1 MADSLAIRLNSRA
14 GSVTSKLEEKIRN
27 HFGSDTGIYFYNENS
42 RQMMLNKNPNIIVLG
57 GGDGTVKYE
66 SNALIDLSKNPKEF
80 NQHIFALLKMGTGNG
95 LSYEIGATKKHI
107 KQLEA
112 LVSCPAEKLPLIE
125 IPLIEIEQKDSLG
138 KSIKNYS
145 PMTGVGWDAIILSW
159 YNQFK
164 KNGVRGLPGYAMAIA
179 PAATEVI
186 TGKKPEF
193 EITFPRG
200 AKLVYGSKKKLS
212 YFVSDPGNNFRFA
225 EESNVHSIIA
235 GTSKYFGFKFIAFP
249 YADIARENNEMHLRT
264 ISGNKYLTIME
275 LVNNTLPI
283 WLGKY
288 RSHNVR
294 EIITPEVNIKV
305 SNGGVKMQAS
315 GEDLG
320 LQNNVSWKVSDY
332 KLRLVDYSRMRI

>member
-1 MADSLAIRLNSRA
+1 MVNRKPEL
-14 GSVTSKLEEKIRN
+14 
-27 HFGSDTGIYFYNENS
+27 
-42 RQMMLNKNPNIIVLG
+42 IVLG
-57 GGDGTVKYE
+57 GGDGTIKYE
-66 SNALIDLSKNPKEF
+66 SNKLIEMLKTPEEF
-80 NQHIFALLKMGTGNG
+80 NKQTFALLKMGTGNG
-95 LSYEIGATKKHI
+95 LSYEVGATKKHI

-112 LVSCPAEKLPLIE
+112 LVNYEINDLPFIE
-125 IPLIEIEQKDSLG
+125 IPLIKIEQKNNLG
-138 KSIKNYS
+138 NISKSYS
-145 PMTGVGWDAIILSW
+145 PFTGIGWDAIMLSW

-164 KNGVRGLPGYAMAIA
+164 KSGFKGLPGYLMAIA

-193 EITFPRG
+193 EITFPQG
-200 AKLVYGSKKKLS
+200 AKLVYGNKKKLS

-225 EESNVHSIIA
+225 EESNVHSIVA
-235 GTSKYFGFKFIAFP
+235 GTSKYFGFKFVAFP
-249 YADIARENNEMHLRT
+249 YADVAREKKEMHIRT

-275 LVNNTLPI
+275 LVNNTIPI

-294 EIITPEVNIKV
+294 EIITPEVEIKV

-320 LQNNVSWKVSDY
+320 QHNNVSWKISDY
-332 KLRLVDYSRMRI
+332 KLKLIDYSQIRF